1 MFICCLGC
9 IGFSIG
15 GALTDT
21 GAQTRA
27 HRRSRKIVRYSF
39 LFRSVSCLRRVR
51 LEVKPSEKREANF
64 RIKFCFIRKFVMHIS
79 IYANFVLF
87 KLCLTYK
94 LSSSLYDSLFFS
106 LAPSPL
112 HSYDTFYSFVLS
124 FVSIYFVLKFQRSA
138 TQTTPTVR
146 SRSFCALLATSRAF
160 FHSFYALEK
169 RFLTL
174 FALSAPWF
182 FG

>member
-1 MFICCLGC
+1 MFICCLG
-9 IGFSIG
+9 IEFFIG

-21 GAQTRA
+21 GAQTSA
-27 HRRSRKIVRYSF
+27 HTQSHKIVRYSF

-51 LEVKPSEKREANF
+51 LEVKPGEKQEANF

-94 LSSSLYDSLFFS
+94 LSSSLYDSLFS
-106 LAPSPL
+106 LSLFLPSIL
-112 HSYDTFYSFVLS
+112 FLRYVLFVRFVFCFDLLCAQVSAFGNTNYANCSLS
-124 FVSIYFVLKFQRSA
+124 LLQRLPSTA
-138 TQTTPTVR
+138 
-146 SRSFCALLATSRAF
+146 RAF
-160 FHSFYALEK
+160 FHSFYTLEK